1 MARTQAKKETTANK
15 ETTPAPTIKIAN
27 PRCPK
32 CGCTELAKLPGDAH
46 KTRTL
51 KERDIV
57 GMGPDGGPYNHVTW
71 KRVKCAKCGQARVQI
86 EYELRHAA
94 AKKAKAGKKT
104 A

>member
-32 CGCTELAKLPGDAH
+32 CG
-46 KTRTL
+46 
-51 KERDIV
+51 
-57 GMGPDGGPYNHVTW
+57 
-71 KRVKCAKCGQARVQI
+71 QARVQI